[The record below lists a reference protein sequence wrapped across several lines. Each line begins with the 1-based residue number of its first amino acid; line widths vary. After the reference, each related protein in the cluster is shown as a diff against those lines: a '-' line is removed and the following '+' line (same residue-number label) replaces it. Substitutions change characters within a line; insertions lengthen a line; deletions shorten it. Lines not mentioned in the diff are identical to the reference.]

1 MGTTM
6 GPRVTEAALIGTAM
20 RECALL
26 AHSCFASARGHP
38 PAPPKNG
45 PFRLGGV
52 GQGGALW
59 AEIGLFW
66 AEFWGN
72 GRCHSVFGDNVKRG
86 EGVRRSEQEKRLND
100 T

>member
-1 MGTTM
+1 MLGAEHVCVRVCIWMTM
-6 GPRVTEAALIGTAM
+6 MLFPFPFS
-20 RECALL
+20 LL
-26 AHSCFASARGHP
+26 PSPLPSFLPCS
-38 PAPPKNG
+38 
-45 PFRLGGV
+45 LGGV